1 MVLRMEHSQG
11 YDVAL
16 TLFNP
21 QGRIQQLEYVQRVID
36 KGHPI
41 IGMVYN
47 KGVMLIAYK
56 KFEDRLIDKDKFHKI
71 VPIDDNLIAAFVGMA
86 GDARILIDY
95 VRAEAQSFRLSYDRL
110 ATPFE
115 VCKSIADLL
124 HTYTFYAIIRPFAVV
139 IMVAGVTKKE
149 KQVIIILPGGM
160 MMGYKAWAV
169 GRNAGSIRE
178 GLEKMYKENMSREEA
193 LKLGLKILKNAANL
207 ELCDSCVEAAYI
219 EENNPTEAS
228 FITRDVLKKVIESL
242 TD

>member
-1 MVLRMEHSQG
+1 MERSQG

-47 KGVMLIAYK
+47 KGVILIAYK
-56 KFEDRLIDKDKFHKI
+56 KFDDKLIDKDKFHKI
-71 VPIDDNLIAAFVGMA
+71 VSIDDNLIAAFVGMA
-86 GDARILIDY
+86 GDARVLIDY
-95 VRAEAQSFRLSYDRL
+95 VRAEAQSFKLSYDRV

-149 KQVIIILPGGM
+149 KQVVIILPGGM
-160 MMGYKAWAV
+160 MMGYKAWSV
-169 GRNAGSIRE
+169 GRGAGSIRE
-178 GLEKMYKENMSREEA
+178 ALESGYREDMSREET
-193 LKLGLKILKNAANL
+193 LKLGLKALRDAANL
-207 ELCDSCVEAAYI
+207 ELCGSCVEVAYI
-219 EENNPTEAS
+219 EEDSPTKAV
-228 FITRDVLKKVIESL
+228 FISQEEISKFINSL
-242 TD
+242 